1 MNILVYPAGTEIGLE
16 IARALKYQKN
26 IIVYGA
32 NSEDDHSRFY
42 YDKIFPVPGI
52 YDEPERAIEKLK
64 NIIDAY
70 NIDFL
75 FPAHD
80 QVVYELSKS
89 CIPQAIVP
97 PRYTAEICRSKKLT
111 YEIFKNILP
120 VPEVFANVTQFP
132 VFCKP
137 DCGQGSRGTFVVR
150 NKEELKRRSTE
161 LVLEYLPGKEYTVDC
176 FTDRHGKLRFCK
188 GRERARITNGIS
200 TRTILKDGFWDIGIK
215 INSVL
220 ELRGQWFFQVKE
232 NASGEY
238 VLMEIA
244 SRAAGASCLTRARG
258 VNLPLL
264 TIYDRLGHDIII
276 TENDIEIT
284 DRALEN
290 KYIYKYDFKNVYVDL
305 DDTLIP
311 INPEMIGLLYKF
323 KKHGKKIFL
332 LTSHKGSVLKVLKDN
347 YICPDLFTEI
357 YRTNKKFEYINAPA
371 IFIDDS
377 FMERSKV
384 ECPAFDIQQ
393 AIEIF

>member
-16 IARALKYQKN
+16 IARALRYQKN
-26 IIVYGA
+26 ITVYGA

-42 YDKIFPVPGI
+42 YQKIFPVPGI
-52 YDEPERAIEKLK
+52 YDDPEKAIERLK
-64 NIIDAY
+64 KIIKTFR
-70 NIDFL
+70 IDFL

-80 QVVYELSKS
+80 QVVYELAKTD
-89 CIPQAIVP
+89 IPQAIVP

-111 YEIFKNILP
+111 YEIFNKILP
-120 VPEVFANVTQFP
+120 VPEVLTSVSQFP

-137 DCGQGSRGTFVVR
+137 ECGQGSRGTFVVR

-161 LVLEYLPGKEYTVDC
+161 LILEYLPGKEYTVDC
-176 FTDRHGKLRFCK
+176 FTDRHGKLRYCK

-200 TRTILKDGFWDIGIK
+200 TRTIIKDGFWDIGVK

-244 SRAAGASCLTRARG
+244 ARAAGASCLSRARG

-264 TIYDRLGHDIII
+264 TLYDRMGNDIVI
-276 TENDIEIT
+276 TENNIEIT

-290 KYIYKYDFKNVYVDL
+290 KYVFDYNFKNVYVDL

-323 KKHGKKIFL
+323 KKQGKEIFL
-332 LTSHKGSVLKVLKDN
+332 LTSHVGSVHKALNEN
-347 YICPDLFTEI
+347 YISPLLFTEI
-357 YRTNKKFEYINAPA
+357 YRTNKKFEYINNPA

-377 FMERSKV
+377 FFERSKV
-384 ECPAFDIQQ
+384 DCPAFDVQQ